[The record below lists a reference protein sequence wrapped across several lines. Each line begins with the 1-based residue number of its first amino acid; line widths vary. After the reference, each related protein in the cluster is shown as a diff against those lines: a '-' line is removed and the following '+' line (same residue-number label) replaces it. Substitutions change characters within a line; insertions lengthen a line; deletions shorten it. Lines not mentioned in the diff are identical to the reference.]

1 MFEECGVGGTW
12 KAEVC
17 VGKSG
22 AQDGLES
29 EHLIG
34 DILSERAAVID
45 VVVADFDD
53 IESSYREMMSAV
65 TMWDGGSMAYFAE
78 LHVGVYWHALLLGCK
93 PIEKS

>member
-1 MFEECGVGGTW
+1 MFEERCVGGTW

-34 DILSERAAVID
+34 NILSESPAVVDI
-45 VVVADFDD
+45 VVADFDD
-53 IESSYREMMSAV
+53 IESCYWEMSAV
-65 TMWDGGSMAYFAE
+65 TKWDGGSMAYFAE
-78 LHVGVYWHALLLGCK
+78 LHVEVYWHALLLGCK
-93 PIEKS
+93 PIGES